1 MAKIIRSPQGFYHAD
16 SALIAGDVSIGG
28 DSSVWFGTIIRG
40 DVAPIRIGA
49 RVNVQDGSIL
59 HCDSGKQLDI
69 EDGVS
74 IGHAAVVHC
83 VRVGAGSLIAIGARV
98 LGRAVIGQ
106 ECIIA
111 AGALVPEG
119 MVVPD
124 RSVVMGVPGRI
135 CRKITDDELA
145 YIRWISP
152 HYVKMAQRWAAGEVK
167 SLV

>member
-1 MAKIIRSPQGFYHAD
+1 MAKIIRSNLGFYHAD
-16 SALIAGDVSIGG
+16 NAIIAGDVRIGE
-28 DSSVWFGTIIRG
+28 DSSAWFGTIIRG

-49 RVNVQDGSIL
+49 RVNIQDGTIL
-59 HCDSGKQLDI
+59 HCDSGRELVI

-83 VRVGAGSLIAIGARV
+83 VRVGQGTLIAMGARV
-98 LGRAVIGQ
+98 LGRVEIGR

-111 AGALVPEG
+111 AGAVVPEG
-119 MVVPD
+119 MIIPD

-135 CRKITDDELA
+135 RREVTEKELE

-152 HYVKMAQRWAAGEVK
+152 HYVKLAQRWAAGEIA
-167 SLV
+167 LLT